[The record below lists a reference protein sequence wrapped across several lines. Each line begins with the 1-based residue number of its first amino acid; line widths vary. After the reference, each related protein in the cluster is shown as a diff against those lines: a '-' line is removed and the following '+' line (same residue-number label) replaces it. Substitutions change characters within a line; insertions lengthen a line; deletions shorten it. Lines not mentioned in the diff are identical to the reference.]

1 MAPGAVPVV
10 VVVAA
15 AVAVGGRGPLD
26 HLGGGA
32 LGHAGEPVA
41 AAAAHG
47 GTVAQ
52 ANHDITLK
60 G

>member
-10 VVVAA
+10 VVAAA

-26 HLGGGA
+26 DLGGGA
-32 LGHAGEPVA
+32 LGHAGEPV